1 MSTSVTTSFKKR
13 YKDMLELL
21 LQQKKS
27 KFRAT
32 VEEEMIDGQYQFFDR
47 IGSVSMAAIS
57 GRHAATAYTNTP
69 HDRRRME
76 LADYAVADR
85 IDWQD
90 IVRVGLNPQAP
101 YVRNILAAINR
112 QIDDTII
119 AAFYA
124 TAATGVDGAGTQAFD
139 TNNIIDASTTV
150 GLSINKMV
158 DGRRVLLGNEAID
171 DGEATYL
178 AVSAKQIADLLKTTQ
193 VTSADFNTVKALA
206 QGEVNSFVGFEIVR
220 SERLPLAD
228 TDDRRCFGWTK
239 SAMKLGIGK
248 DIGVEIDR
256 LPDYNYTTQIYGRIS
271 LGAIR
276 MEEGKVIDI
285 RCDE

>member
-1 MSTSVTTSFKKR
+1 
-13 YKDMLELL
+13 MLELL

-27 KFRAT
+27 RFRAT
-32 VEEEMIDGQYQFFDR
+32 VEEEMVDGQYQFFDR
-47 IGSVSMAAIS
+47 IGAVSMAAIS

-69 HDRRRME
+69 HDRRRMD

-90 IVRVGLNPQAP
+90 IVRTGLNPQAP

-124 TAATGVDGAGTQAFD
+124 TVATGVDGAGSQAFD
-139 TNNIIDASTTV
+139 TNNIVDASTAT
-150 GLSINKMV
+150 GLTTDKMV
-158 DGRRVLLGNEAID
+158 DGRRILLANEALED
-171 DGEATYL
+171 SETAYL
-178 AVSAKQIADLLKTTQ
+178 ALSAKQVADLLKTTEA
-193 VTSADFNTVKALA
+193 TSADFNTVKALA
-206 QGEVNSFVGFEIVR
+206 QGSINSFVGFEIVR

-228 TDDRRCFGWTK
+228 TDDRRCFGWVK
-239 SAMKLGIGK
+239 SGMKLGIGK

-256 LPDYNYTTQIYGRIS
+256 LPDYNYTTQVYGRIQ
-271 LGAIR
+271 LGAVR